1 MSISMGKTGRSAI
14 SDPNMTPM
22 IDVLLVL
29 IVIFMIAQPML
40 QKSIDIQLPL
50 EKPTQPN
57 QQENTIILE
66 IAADGTQTINTQAVP
81 PGGLEARLREIY
93 TGRPDKIMFI
103 KAAPE
108 VVYGDVITALD
119 AARGAGVVVLG
130 AMLPQA
136 GQQPGTQP

>member
-14 SDPNMTPM
+14 CDPNMTPM

-66 IAADGTQTINTQAVP
+66 IAADGKYTINTQEVQPA
-81 PGGLEARLREIY
+81 GLEARLREIY
-93 TGRPDKIMFI
+93 TGRPDKILFI

-108 VVYGDVITALD
+108 VVYGEVITALD

-130 AMLPQA
+130 AMLPQP
-136 GQQPGTQP
+136 GQQPGAQP